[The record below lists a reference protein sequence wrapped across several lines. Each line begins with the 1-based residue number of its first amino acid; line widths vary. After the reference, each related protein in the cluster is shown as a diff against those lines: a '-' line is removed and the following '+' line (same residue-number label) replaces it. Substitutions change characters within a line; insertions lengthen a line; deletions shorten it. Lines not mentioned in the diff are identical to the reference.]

1 MNLTLK
7 KLIKILLDDTK
18 FLVIFFLS
26 SILFY
31 PIYYFSF
38 QLNNPK
44 VILKVDSKYNYTI
57 PNSISSFLSDTFI
70 NHLKDKIE
78 NKYFLNKGLKCIVK
92 INENTK
98 NKALECI
105 APKEN
110 KDEQI
115 KNFKTLINEIYNQH
129 IENLYNSIKYAPPS
143 FIDLRLR
150 GENANNND
158 PNLIFLEKERDLK
171 FYLSIEIKDKE
182 NIFNFAHYIL
192 SVIFILF
199 LNIFRVILKY

>member
-1 MNLTLK
+1 MDLTIK

-44 VILKVDSKYNYTI
+44 VILKVDTMYNYTI
-57 PNSISSFLSDTFI
+57 PNSISSLLSDTFI
-70 NHLKDKIE
+70 NHLKSKIE
-78 NKYFLNKGLKCIVK
+78 NKDFLNKGLKCLVK
-92 INENTK
+92 INENTR
-98 NKALECI
+98 NKTLECI

-115 KNFKTLINEIYNQH
+115 KNFKTLIHEIYSKH
-129 IENLYNSIKYAPPS
+129 IENLYSSIKYAPPT
-143 FIDLRLR
+143 FVDLRL
-150 GENANNND
+150 GGKNESDND
-158 PNLIFLEKERDLK
+158 PNLIFLKKERDLK
-171 FYLSIEIKDKE
+171 FYLNIEIKDQEK
-182 NIFNFAHYIL
+182 NFNFAHYIL
-192 SVIFILF
+192 SVIFIFF
-199 LNIFRVILKY
+199 LNIFRIILKY

>member
-1 MNLTLK
+1 MDLTIK

-44 VILKVDSKYNYTI
+44 VILKVDTMYNYTI
-57 PNSISSFLSDTFI
+57 PNSISSLLSDTFI
-70 NHLKDKIE
+70 NHLKGKIE
-78 NKYFLNKGLKCIVK
+78 NKDFLNKGLKCIVK
-92 INENTK
+92 INENTR

-115 KNFKTLINEIYNQH
+115 KNFKTLIHEIYSKH
-129 IENLYNSIKYAPPS
+129 IENLYNSIKYAPPT
-143 FIDLRLR
+143 FVDLRL
-150 GENANNND
+150 GNKYENDND
-158 PNLIFLEKERDLK
+158 PNLIFLKKERDLK
-171 FYLSIEIKDKE
+171 FYLSIEIKDQE
-182 NIFNFAHYIL
+182 IIFNFAHYIL
-192 SVIFILF
+192 SVIFIFF